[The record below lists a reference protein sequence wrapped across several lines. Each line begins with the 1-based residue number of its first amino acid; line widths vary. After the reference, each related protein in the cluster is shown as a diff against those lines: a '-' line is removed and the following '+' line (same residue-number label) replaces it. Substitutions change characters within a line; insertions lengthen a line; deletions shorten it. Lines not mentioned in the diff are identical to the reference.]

1 MKNRYLVPSCHTF
14 KHIFIENSNAIDPQP
29 GYDGDHK
36 FCPLYQNHIDAL
48 EFMLDTSWV
57 LTKDTPL
64 DAHRILTK
72 GIKFFEDKGLS
83 GKYRER
89 DVFIGN
95 EICPSAFRIP
105 DLMSE
110 WFSIT
115 QSMIEQGHLSSMQ
128 IAWASHHMFEI
139 IHPFIDGNGRTGR
152 LILNKILSQLGE
164 EPVVVYYKDRFEY
177 YDSIN
182 YFRKHHF
189 DNGKFVNLEELNKG
203 A

>member
-1 MKNRYLVPSCHTF
+1 MKNRYLIPSCHTF
-14 KHIFIENSNAIDPQP
+14 KHIFVENSNAIDPQP

-48 EFMLDTSWV
+48 EFMIDTSWT

-64 DAHRILTK
+64 DCHRILTK
-72 GIKFFEDKGLS
+72 GIKYFEDRGLS
-83 GKYRER
+83 GKYRVS

-95 EICPSAFRIP
+95 EICPSAYKISE
-105 DLMSE
+105 LMDVWYSVT
-110 WFSIT
+110 S
-115 QSMIEQGHLSSMQ
+115 SMIKEEILSPLQ
-128 IAWASHHMFEI
+128 IAWVSHHMFEI

-152 LILNKILSQLGE
+152 LLLNKILTELRA
-164 EPVVVYYKDRFEY
+164 EPIVVYFKDRFEY

-182 YFRKHHF
+182 HFRKLHF
-189 DNGKFVNLEELNKG
+189 ENGKFINLEELIKG